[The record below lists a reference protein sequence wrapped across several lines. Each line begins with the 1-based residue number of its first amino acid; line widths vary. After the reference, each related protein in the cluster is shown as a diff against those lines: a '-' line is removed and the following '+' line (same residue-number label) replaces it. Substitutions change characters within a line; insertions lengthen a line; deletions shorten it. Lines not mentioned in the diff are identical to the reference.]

1 MRVQALKSG
10 DDNECARSRQIS
22 EATQVSTMA
31 TRTGMEKIVK
41 DAGEISTR
49 LLDHKAFTHGQAR
62 FMLREFE
69 ERRGYREMR
78 RLQEAEETMTRMA
91 DSLLP
96 DTLALTQ
103 ELPTMLA
110 RLEAANR
117 MCNRILQHQD
127 EPREHE
133 ALGKGRERRRAE
145 LDASVRRMREHCAGT
160 DARHDREMAETR
172 ARYERLALELQ
183 EGYARTTA
191 P

>member
-10 DDNECARSRQIS
+10 DDNDDGHANRDGKNREGCWRDQHPPLGPQSVHAWPGSLHASGVRASAWRAREQ
-22 EATQVSTMA
+22 
-31 TRTGMEKIVK
+31 
-41 DAGEISTR
+41 
-49 LLDHKAFTHGQAR
+49 
-62 FMLREFE
+62 

-78 RLQEAEETMTRMA
+78 RLQETGETMTRMA

-96 DTLALTQ
+96 DALALAQ

-172 ARYERLALELQ
+172 ARYERLAVELQ